1 MKNNDF
7 NFVKINKE
15 QQEKADKVREAF
27 ENLAEQMRSLCPCEY
42 TLLAVLARHLDPT
55 AGTYTVDGTDVTDS
69 PLEEVRA
76 LFAIVDD
83 EPHVL
88 AGSLRANLALAAPEA
103 DDAQLVTALRRAG
116 LGGWLDDLPDGL
128 DTRLGTGG
136 HGVSGGERT
145 RLSIARAIAS
155 GRPIILLD
163 EPVAHLDH
171 PTATAVITDLLEHAG
186 GRSVVMVT
194 HHDVGLER
202 MDRIVTTVS
211 EGSASRVAAS
221 APR

>member
-1 MKNNDF
+1 M
-7 NFVKINKE
+7 
-15 QQEKADKVREAF
+15 
-27 ENLAEQMRSLCPCEY
+27 
-42 TLLAVLARHLDPT
+42 
-55 AGTYTVDGTDVTDS
+55 
-69 PLEEVRA
+69 RA
-76 LFAIVDD
+76 LFALVDD

-103 DDAQLVTALRRAG
+103 DDAQLVIALRRAG

-155 GRPIILLD
+155 GRPVILLD

-171 PTATAVITDLLEHAG
+171 PTAIAVITDLLEHAG

-194 HHDVGLER
+194 HHGVGLER
-202 MDRIVTTVS
+202 MDRIVTTSS
-211 EGSASRVAAS
+211 EGSASRAAAS
-221 APR
+221 APG